1 MGRMKTRLVPCVLLC
16 FLAVLLGACSGYG
29 THPKQVVFVCE
40 HGAGRSVIAAA
51 WFNKLAGEKQLP
63 YRAVARGVTPQD
75 ELSKP
80 TVAGLK
86 KDGLAFLDE
95 KPRALSRQEAN
106 EAVRVVSFF
115 PLPTS
120 LKPAASD
127 EFEVPGPG
135 DGYDQSRDAIL
146 LHVRKLIEDLQTNH
160 AR

>member
-1 MGRMKTRLVPCVLLC
+1 MKMRLVPCVLFC

-40 HGAGRSVIAAA
+40 HGAGRSVVAAA

-86 KDGLAFLDE
+86 RMA
-95 KPRALSRQEAN
+95 
-106 EAVRVVSFF
+106 
-115 PLPTS
+115 
-120 LKPAASD
+120 
-127 EFEVPGPG
+127 
-135 DGYDQSRDAIL
+135 
-146 LHVRKLIEDLQTNH
+146 
-160 AR
+160 